1 MITKSQMII
10 LVRAMQIRKNRGEDV
25 ESVLKNYPNLSDE
38 ERTEI
43 LKQLC

>member
-25 ESVLKNYPNLSDE
+25 ESILSKYPNLSAE
-38 ERTEI
+38 EKAEI